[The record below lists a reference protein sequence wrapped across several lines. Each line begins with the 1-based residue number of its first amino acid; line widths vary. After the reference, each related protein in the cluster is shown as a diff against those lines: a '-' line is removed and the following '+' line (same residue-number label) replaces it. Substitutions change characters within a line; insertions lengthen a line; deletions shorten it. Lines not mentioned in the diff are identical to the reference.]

1 LIAYLLTIGLSAVY
15 WIPALANQDWMSMEE
30 MQTSKLLSNNNFL
43 VLPDLIIPGRRQKLF
58 AIQEFVCLLI
68 ASLAIGVVMLLGT
81 GRMQIEALFLA
92 LIAFATVVMMLP
104 ISLLRT

>member
-1 LIAYLLTIGLSAVY
+1 
-15 WIPALANQDWMSMEE
+15 MEE

-43 VLPDLIIPGRRQKLF
+43 VLPDLVIPGRRQKLF

-68 ASLAIGVVMLLGT
+68 ASQAIAVVMLLGT
-81 GRMQIEALFLA
+81 GRMQIEAIFLA

-104 ISLLRT
+104 ISDLCWKALPDASADPIPKSI